1 MLDVFSGWGGINR
14 AFRGLTAI
22 YVRACIYDTCIR
34 TYIYIYTIRSA
45 GLSLLAVRPNH
56 ECGPR
61 CFDNEAVLQ
70 LERSVRVRH
79 LY

>member
-34 TYIYIYTIRSA
+34 TYIYIHNKVGGAIAARGSTE
-45 GLSLLAVRPNH
+45 P
-56 ECGPR
+56 
-61 CFDNEAVLQ
+61 
-70 LERSVRVRH
+70 
-79 LY
+79 